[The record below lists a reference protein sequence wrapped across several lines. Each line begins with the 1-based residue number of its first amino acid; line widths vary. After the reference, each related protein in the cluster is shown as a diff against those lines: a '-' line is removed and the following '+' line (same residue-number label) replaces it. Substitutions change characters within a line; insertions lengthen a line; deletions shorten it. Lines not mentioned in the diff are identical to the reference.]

1 MFSEKEELRL
11 REKVNSM
18 NIEELKELALKTLI
32 TREKTRLRKQRC
44 MARKKKGVNNN
55 EVQ

>member
-1 MFSEKEELRL
+1 MFDKKDELRL
-11 REKVNSM
+11 IEKVNSM
-18 NIEELKELALKTLI
+18 NIDELKELALKTLI
-32 TREKTRLRKQRC
+32 TREKTRLRKQKC